1 MTLTKASSLEELQ
14 VVSRFE
20 SLRKILLSAE
30 YADHIDKPL
39 AYWTLPSDR
48 RLPLAFLGRT
58 LRDLL
63 GTPFIELTATPGIGQ
78 KKIRTFVNLLGRV
91 ANTNPA
97 DLPNDLD
104 TPPDPCPPLSSN
116 GNGQCQAFDISAVS
130 EVVWAQW
137 RSTVVKHGLAHEV
150 FGRFAPS
157 LRNMTRVIWN
167 MPLGAYTRF
176 TLSEIRLMKTHGDKR
191 IRAILEVFHS
201 VHSLLANVGTQDHLA
216 VRVTPRLIR
225 HVEDWIE
232 QIPASDAM
240 PGEQEIFQELVNP
253 LLEQVRIDATQQI
266 VRLAENRLGVG
277 GPMASVRQAARTMGL
292 TRARVYQLL
301 NEIND
306 IMNVRW
312 PAGQRTLHELCDK
325 FQAEASRT
333 DDTDHPSNLSQF
345 LAAVDLFYP
354 EHRRVATGPAESS
367 ATQAIEPPVQAD
379 PGQQPEARVSD
390 AQDADEEECQL
401 V

>member
-1 MTLTKASSLEELQ
+1 MMRLTKASSLEELQ

-20 SLRKILLSAE
+20 SLRKILLSEE
-30 YADHIDKPL
+30 YADYVDKPL

-58 LRDLL
+58 LKDLL
-63 GTPFIELTATPGIGQ
+63 NTPFVELTATPGIGQ
-78 KKIRTFVNLLGRV
+78 KKIRTFVSLLGRV

-97 DLPNDLD
+97 DLPSDLD
-104 TPPDPCPPLSSN
+104 SLPDPCAPLSST
-116 GNGQCQAFDISAVS
+116 GNDQGDAFDISSVS

-137 RSTVVKHGLAHEV
+137 RSTVVKQGLVHEV

-157 LRNMTRVIWN
+157 LKNMTRVIWN
-167 MPLGAYTRF
+167 MPLGAYTRY

-216 VRVTPRLIR
+216 VCVTPRLIR

-232 QIPASDAM
+232 RVLASAAV
-240 PGEQEIFQELVNP
+240 PNEQEIFQDFVTP
-253 LLEQVRIDATQQI
+253 LLEQIRIDATQQI
-266 VRLAENRLGVG
+266 VHLAENRLGVG
-277 GPMASVRQAARTMGL
+277 GAMASVRQAARAMGL

-312 PAGQRTLHELCDK
+312 PAGRRLLHELCDLL
-325 FQAEASRT
+325 QTEAARM
-333 DDTDHPSNLSQF
+333 PNPPNLSQF

-354 EHRRVATGPAESS
+354 GQRRTPATSAESGAP
-367 ATQAIEPPVQAD
+367 ATAEPPVSLKLPHPQAAT
-379 PGQQPEARVSD
+379 PPEA
-390 AQDADEEECQL
+390 QPADENECQL

>member
-1 MTLTKASSLEELQ
+1 MRLTKACSLEELQ

-20 SLRKILLSAE
+20 SLRKILLSEE
-30 YADHIDKPL
+30 YADHIEKPL

-58 LRDLL
+58 LKDLL
-63 GTPFIELTATPGIGQ
+63 NTPFVELTATPGIGQ

-97 DLPNDLD
+97 DLPSDLD
-104 TPPDPCPPLSSN
+104 TPAEPSPPLPSN
-116 GNGQCQAFDISAVS
+116 GNNLGDAFDISTVS

-137 RSTVVKHGLAHEV
+137 RSTVVKQGLIHEV

-157 LRNMTRVIWN
+157 LKNMTRVIWN
-167 MPLGAYTRF
+167 MPLGAYTRY
-176 TLSEIRLMKTHGDKR
+176 TLCEIRLMKTHGDKR

-201 VHSLLANVGTQDHLA
+201 IHSLLANVGTQEHLA

-232 QIPASDAM
+232 RVLVSGSV
-240 PGEQEIFQELVNP
+240 PGEQEIFQDFVSP

-266 VRLAENRLGVG
+266 VHLAENRLGIG
-277 GPMASVRQAARTMGL
+277 SSMASVRQAARTMGL

-312 PAGQRTLHELCDK
+312 PAGRRLLQELCD
-325 FQAEASRT
+325 FLQTGAARME
-333 DDTDHPSNLSQF
+333 DPINLSQF

-354 EHRRVATGPAESS
+354 GQRRVTANPAESPAS
-367 ATQAIEPPVQAD
+367 PVAD
-379 PGQQPEARVSD
+379 PSAPVESAQPSSLNLPQ